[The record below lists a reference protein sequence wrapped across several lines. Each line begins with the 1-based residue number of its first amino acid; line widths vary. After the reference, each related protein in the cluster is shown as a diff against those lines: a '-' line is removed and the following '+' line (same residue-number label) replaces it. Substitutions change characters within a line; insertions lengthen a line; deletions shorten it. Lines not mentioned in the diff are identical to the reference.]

1 MSVWVIKVIHLA
13 ALPPK
18 LLFFCI
24 FGQTSHVGAPGQVIC
39 LALSH
44 ILNSVV
50 RFFVGIVSSEMVIYC
65 RWTLLFEVRPE
76 TTNLVRWPRRCAE
89 WLMIEMRI
97 GHVGVAG

>member
-1 MSVWVIKVIHLA
+1 
-13 ALPPK
+13 
-18 LLFFCI
+18 
-24 FGQTSHVGAPGQVIC
+24 
-39 LALSH
+39 
-44 ILNSVV
+44 
-50 RFFVGIVSSEMVIYC
+50 MVIYC